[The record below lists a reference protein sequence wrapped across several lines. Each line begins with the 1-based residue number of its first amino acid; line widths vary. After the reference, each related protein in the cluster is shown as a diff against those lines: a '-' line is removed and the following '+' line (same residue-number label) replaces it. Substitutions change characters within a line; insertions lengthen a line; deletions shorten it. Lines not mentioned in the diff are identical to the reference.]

1 MKIRLLITQL
11 VPGMIVAEDV
21 LTLDNQ
27 LVLTKGTILSDKLI
41 TKLHMYSIYSIY
53 VQRKPSLVV
62 EISTLTDRVPS
73 YAERLKSTPEYK
85 HFKQEYEISI
95 DALQTTIN
103 KVVTK
108 NSKLDVGELL
118 HTSLQQLTEAAG
130 NRSIMD
136 MLQNMREYDDS
147 TYAHCLNSALL
158 CNIFAGWLKFSP
170 GDTELATA
178 CGLLHDIGKLMI
190 PHDIIA
196 KPAKL
201 TEKEYRQIKTHP
213 VSGYQILRS
222 AGVNEHIYYSALMHH
237 ERNDG
242 SGYPMNLRGNQIDK
256 FAKMVSIVDVYD
268 AMTAA
273 RVYREAMCPFK
284 VIEIFEQEGFEKYDV
299 EYLLIFLTNVVN
311 TYLQNECLL
320 SDGRI
325 ATIVMINKDKLSR
338 PMVKC
343 NSQFIDL
350 TEHPELHI
358 EKIV

>member
-11 VPGMIVAEDV
+11 VPGMVVAEDV

-53 VQRKPSLVV
+53 VLRKPSLIAD
-62 EISTLTDRVPS
+62 ISALSDKIPS
-73 YAERLKSTPEYK
+73 YAERLKSTPEFQQ
-85 HFKQEYEISI
+85 FKEEYELSI
-95 DALQTTIN
+95 DSFQDTIN
-103 KVVTK
+103 KVITK
-108 NSKLDVGELL
+108 NSKLDVGALL
-118 HTSLQQLTEAAG
+118 ETSLKQLTKAAG
-130 NRSIMD
+130 NHSIMD

-147 TYAHCLNSALL
+147 TYAHCLNSALF
-158 CNIFAGWLKFSP
+158 CHIFAGWLKFSQ
-170 GDTELATA
+170 GDIELATA

-201 TEKEYRQIKTHP
+201 SEKEYRQIKTHP
-213 VSGYQILRS
+213 VSGYQLLRS
-222 AGVNEHIYYSALMHH
+222 CGVNEHIYYSALMHH

-242 SGYPMNLRGNQIDK
+242 SGYPMNLKGDQIDK
-256 FAKMVSIVDVYD
+256 FAKIVSIVDVYD

-273 RVYREAMCPFK
+273 RVYRAPMCPFK

-299 EYLLIFLTNVVN
+299 EYLLVFLTNVVN

-325 ATIVMINKDKLSR
+325 ATIVMINKDKLSC

-343 NSQFIDL
+343 GDQFIDL
-350 TEHPELHI
+350 AEHPELHI
-358 EKIV
+358 EKLV